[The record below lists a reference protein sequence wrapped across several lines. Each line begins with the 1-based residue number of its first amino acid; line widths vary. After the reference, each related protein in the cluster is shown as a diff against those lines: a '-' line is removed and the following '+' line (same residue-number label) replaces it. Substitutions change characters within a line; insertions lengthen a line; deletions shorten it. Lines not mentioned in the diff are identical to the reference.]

1 MSEWLSDST
10 ANRYRQS
17 YVKEFLDVSG
27 NMYVRNGDLDISGGN
42 ATISGNVGI
51 GTTSPSYNLDIY
63 GGFNDE
69 TGADYNAA
77 RFHSDAPGT
86 GTSTTYLRLERSN
99 WGGAIGGFLTQGSGS
114 GLIFSSVNGGTLNE
128 RMRIHHNGNVGIGTT
143 SPGAKLHIMD
153 GPICIERTFDPGND
167 NGEAG
172 LVFKEKGYDN
182 SFYMGY
188 DAGGTAATENE
199 HLTFY
204 SSASTG
210 ANPTAATGSFHQVVR
225 MFGNGNV
232 RMNGFYGKVTSNS
245 SVSGWID
252 SDYGTASMRWQCIG
266 PNSANAN
273 NYWDLQMW
281 RAGHFYFS
289 YNNGHRGYIDNGGS
303 NNRMNFT
310 GQHRSYIEEIPFSEG
325 DQYIGLIACANKS
338 TYINVEDEPV
348 YGKDAITINES
359 LPIVSLCRKEKD
371 KSCFG
376 IISQV
381 EDNNEEKR
389 EYSLGTFVSV
399 FGKQP
404 GDNRFYINSVGEGAL
419 WVSNKNG
426 NLESGDYITS
436 ASIPG
441 YGQKQDDD
449 FLHNYTVAKITMD
462 CDFNPQLKQKKRILR
477 RVIDFTFDM
486 SSNNYYDVSGNDT
499 IYTKPTLDDNDSTNE
514 YRNPVYSIVVD
525 DSYNLIDVKQNVL
538 DANGEIQWED
548 TEEQERAYE
557 IRHVDP
563 SGNILT
569 EEEYNTKIAASE
581 EAYIAAFVGCTYHCG

>member
-1 MSEWLSDST
+1 MASWLDDTT
-10 ANRYRQS
+10 ANRYRKS
-17 YVKEFLDVSG
+17 YFKDFVDLSG
-27 NMYVRNGDLDISGGN
+27 NLTVRNGDFDISGGN
-42 ATISGNVGI
+42 ALISGNVGI
-51 GTTSPSYNLDIY
+51 GTTNPEYIFDINRDLNEWYNDARI
-63 GGFNDE
+63 GNRW
-69 TGADYNAA
+69 TNNA
-77 RFHSDAPGT
+77 
-86 GTSTTYLRLERSN
+86 GTSY
-99 WGGAIGGFLTQGSGS
+99 S
-114 GLIFSSVNGGTLNE
+114 GLIFENADYGGAIRGMNAYGTGGGLSFLTMAAGSLTE
-128 RMRIHHNGNVGIGTT
+128 RMRIANNGNVGIGTNN
-143 SPGAKLHIMD
+143 PGAKLHIMD
-153 GPICIERTFDPGND
+153 GPICVERTFDPSND

-182 SFYMGY
+182 CFYMAY
-188 DAGGTAATENE
+188 DAGGTAGTDNE

-204 SSASTG
+204 SSGSSGAS
-210 ANPTAATGSFHQVVR
+210 PTAGTGNQVVR

-232 RMNGFYGKVTSNS
+232 RLNGFYGKVTSNNS
-245 SVSGWID
+245 EPSWAD
-252 SDYGTASMRWQCIG
+252 SNYGTAAMRWQCIG

-281 RAGHFYFS
+281 RAGHFYFA
-289 YNNGHRGYIDNGGS
+289 YNNTHRGYVDNGGS

-325 DQYIGLIACANKS
+325 EQYIGLIACANKN
-338 TYINVEDEPV
+338 TYINVEEEPV

-399 FGKQP
+399 FGKQQ

-426 NLESGDYITS
+426 NLESGDYITT
-436 ASIPG
+436 ASVPG

-499 IYTKPTLDDNDSTNE
+499 IYTKPTLDDNDKIDE
-514 YRNPVYSIVVD
+514 YKNPHYTIVVD
-525 DSYNLIDVKQNVL
+525 DSYNLIEARQNVL

-548 TEEQERAYE
+548 TDEQERAYE
-557 IRHVDP
+557 IRHLDP
-563 SGNILT
+563 SGNIIT
-569 EEEYNTKIAASE
+569 EQEYNTKIAASE